1 MDSAEPKGQSR
12 AERNWFCM
20 TLPTRAAFAPPM
32 TSGTTNMPREEM
44 KTNTVPAA
52 MPGIVRGRVI
62 FRNAVTGEAPRSAA
76 ASKSLRSSCSMET

>member
-32 TSGTTNMPREEM
+32 TSGTTNMPR
-44 KTNTVPAA
+44 
-52 MPGIVRGRVI
+52 GRNEDQY
-62 FRNAVTGEAPRSAA
+62 RPCRKCRASSEAG
-76 ASKSLRSSCSMET
+76 